1 MRRPVRPFAAFPLPA
16 LMVASGLLAP
26 ARASARAVV
35 QAPVQIPASARP
47 QTFTLPNGLEV
58 ALFEDHS
65 LPLVKGELR
74 VALPPPAQDPE
85 AWLRPLGLGLMAL
98 GGSGS
103 RSAAAFA
110 QSADALGLQLPAS
123 LGPRSVTWRFTTR
136 TQDQGT
142 ALDLLADR
150 VARPAF
156 DPLALEPAR
165 LEAWSEVGEAQA
177 LPLARLRFERSLAAL
192 PLPGERQLASLDPTA
207 LAAWHRAR
215 FRPEGARLALWG
227 DLDLAQARQLA
238 LLAFGAWTAGA
249 APAPAASPAQA
260 PEPGPFLAALPGE
273 ASEVRIGLVEDGTD
287 AALRRYLEPWVRA
300 QLEAAGLRS
309 PAPGPGAPLVVS
321 ADAPLG
327 TPAAPTKA
335 RLEAAL
341 EALPATFGDRDL
353 ATLARHAATARVLLG
368 LHPGDQ
374 LADALAPAAPPPDLE
389 TARAAL
395 RRWLGPANR
404 RLFASGDPGALAG
417 LQAPEPK
424 DPQAPRPA
432 STPKR

>member
-1 MRRPVRPFAAFPLPA
+1 MTRPMPPFAVLAVPA
-16 LMVASGLLAP
+16 LVAAGGLGPLQAADPAP
-26 ARASARAVV
+26 
-35 QAPVQIPASARP
+35 IPGSP
-47 QTFTLPNGLEV
+47 QTFVLPNGLQV

-74 VALPPPAQDPE
+74 VALPPPAEDPE
-85 AWLRPLGLGLMAL
+85 AWLRPLGLRMMAL
-98 GGSGS
+98 GGSGA

-110 QSADALGLQLPAS
+110 QAADAVGLQLPAS
-123 LGPRSVTWRFTTR
+123 LGPRAVTWRFTAR
-136 TQDQGT
+136 AQDQGT

-150 VARPAF
+150 VARPGF
-156 DPLALEPAR
+156 DPQALEPAR

-177 LPLARLRFERSLAAL
+177 LPRARLRFDRSLAAL
-192 PLPGERQLASLDPTA
+192 PLPAERQLATLDPTM
-207 LAAWHRAR
+207 LAAWHRTR

-238 LLAFGAWTAGA
+238 ILAFGAWTAGA
-249 APAPAASPAQA
+249 PAPAPAAPASPA

-273 ASEVRIGLVEDGTD
+273 ACELRIGLVEDGTD
-287 AALRRYLEPWVRA
+287 AALRRYLGPWVLA
-300 QLEAAGLRS
+300 QLQAAGLHPS
-309 PAPGPGAPLVVS
+309 DPLSGDPLVVT

-327 TPAAPTKA
+327 VPAAPLKA

-353 ATLARHAATARVLLG
+353 AALARQATAAQVLRG

-374 LADALAPAAPPPDLE
+374 LADALAPAAAPRDLE
-389 TARAAL
+389 TARTVL
-395 RRWLGPANR
+395 RRWLGAANR

-417 LQAPEPK
+417 LQAPAAPE
-424 DPQAPRPA
+424 PQAPV